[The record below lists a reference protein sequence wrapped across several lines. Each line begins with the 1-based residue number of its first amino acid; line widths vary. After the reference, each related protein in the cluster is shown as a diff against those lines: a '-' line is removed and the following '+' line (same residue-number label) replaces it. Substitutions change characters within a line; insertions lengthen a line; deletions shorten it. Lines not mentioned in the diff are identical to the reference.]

1 MSALTWGIVVPPLRI
16 YPSKRKLLLYLLAM
30 IALAAVAV
38 FLVPDADGS
47 EKALLI
53 AALVFAP
60 VLAIFVVVKL
70 ISNKPTLEID
80 SLGIVDRSSM
90 TPAGRVPWQQIRS
103 VHIHVL
109 NGRRFI
115 GVDPV
120 DRQAFLAQERV
131 GRKMLRRTAGS
142 KLAGFPLIA
151 IPEQTVSVPLE
162 TLIHEMRRFNPYL
175 AVLPEQRT
183 GS

>member
-1 MSALTWGIVVPPLRI
+1 MPPLRI

-30 IALAAVAV
+30 TALAVAAIV
-38 FLVPDADGS
+38 LVPEADGS

-53 AALVFAP
+53 AALIFAP

-70 ISNKPTLEID
+70 VSNKPTLEVD
-80 SLGIVDRSSM
+80 GWGIVDRSSM
-90 TPAGRVPWQQIRS
+90 TPAGRVLWPQIRS

-120 DRQAFLAQERV
+120 DRQGFLAQESA
-131 GRKMLRRTAGS
+131 GRKLMRRVAGS

-151 IPEQTVSVPLE
+151 IPEQTVSVGLE
-162 TLIHEMRRFNPYL
+162 VLIYEMRRFNPYL
-175 AVLPEQRT
+175 VVLPEQRT
-183 GS
+183 GT

>member
-1 MSALTWGIVVPPLRI
+1 MPPLRI

-30 IALAAVAV
+30 AALAVAAAL
-38 FLVPDADGS
+38 LVQDADGS
-47 EKALLI
+47 EKAVLI

-60 VLAIFVVVKL
+60 VLAIFVAVKL

-103 VHIHVL
+103 VHVHVL

-115 GVDPV
+115 GVEPV
-120 DRQAFLAQERV
+120 DRQAFLAHEGV
-131 GRKMLRRTAGS
+131 GRKLMRRTAGS
-142 KLAGFPLIA
+142 KLDGFPLIA
-151 IPEQTVSVPLE
+151 IPEQTVSVGLE
-162 TLIHEMRRFNPYL
+162 TLIQEMARFNPYL
-175 AVLPEQRT
+175 VVLPEQRT